1 PYTTG
6 SLPVQYVKSWRT
18 IFKLALPNK
27 YLTATADD
35 APETASER
43 KFHGDVS
50 STFDPVTG
58 KRRGLLTAIENG
70 KRRGPVVALT
80 QRLRRR

>member
-43 KFHGDVS
+43 KFHGEVS
-50 STFDPVTG
+50 AAFDPATG
-58 KRRGLLTAIENG
+58 QRRGLLTALETG
-70 KRRGPVVALT
+70 KRRGPVAALKA
-80 QRLRRR
+80 RLRRG